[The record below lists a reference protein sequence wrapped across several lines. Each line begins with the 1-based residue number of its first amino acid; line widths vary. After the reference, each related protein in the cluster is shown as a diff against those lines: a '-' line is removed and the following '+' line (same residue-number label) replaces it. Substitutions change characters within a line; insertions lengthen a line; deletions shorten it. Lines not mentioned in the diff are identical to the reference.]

1 MVRHPGAIRGDGS
14 SFIQRTEV
22 LSEALLTQPIL
33 ELQHVSKSFAM
44 TAALS
49 GMTWQVYPG
58 EVHAVVG
65 ENGAGKSTLIKI
77 ITGVHQPDAGEVLV
91 DGKSVVIRNTQAA
104 QQLGIA
110 AIFQEPMVFPDLD
123 VAENIYISHR
133 DLGAMM
139 NWRKLYADAGQ
150 LIDRIGVTLDV
161 RRAASGLTL
170 AEQQTVEIARALSL
184 NVKVLIMDEPTASL
198 SAHEVDRL
206 MKIVKALR
214 ARGVAIIYI
223 SHRLDEVFRIADRV
237 TVLRDGKHISTKAVS
252 EVTQGSMVRDMVGRA
267 IDQFAMKE
275 VANDYGEKVLS
286 VRNLGRDGVFSDI
299 SFELH
304 RGEVL
309 CFAGLIGSKRTDVGL
324 ALFGVEPAQSG
335 VIQIGGDAITVTS
348 SQQAIALGIAY
359 VSEDRRKLGLAMTMS
374 IAANTSLPSLRKFLR
389 RFGLIDRKAEYAMAE
404 RYRSQLSIRSPDVSV
419 EVGKLSGGN
428 QQKVMLAKWLET
440 KPHILIFDEPTRGVD
455 VGAKAE
461 VHNIIRDLAR
471 QGVAIIVI
479 SSDLPEVLALADRIL
494 VMREGRQM
502 GIFDIAGATQESI
515 MALAMGQAEIEA
527 LAS

>member
-1 MVRHPGAIRGDGS
+1 
-14 SFIQRTEV
+14 
-22 LSEALLTQPIL
+22 
-33 ELQHVSKSFAM
+33 M

-49 GMTWQVYPG
+49 DISWAVQPG

-77 ITGVHQPDAGEVLV
+77 ITGVHQPDQGEIRVN
-91 DGKSVVIRNTQAA
+91 GKPVIIRNTQSA

-133 DLGAMM
+133 EQGSLM
-139 NWRKLYADAGQ
+139 NWRKLYTEADK
-150 LIDRIGVTLDV
+150 LIDWIGVTLDV

-206 MKIVKALR
+206 MSIVEALK
-214 ARGVAIIYI
+214 ARGVAVIYI

-237 TVLRDGKHISTKAVS
+237 TVLRDGKHISTNDVS
-252 EVTQGSMVRDMVGRA
+252 KVTNVSMVRDMVGRA
-267 IDQFAMKE
+267 IDQFAVKTA
-275 VANDYGEKVLS
+275 ANAHGEKILS
-286 VRNLGRDGVFSDI
+286 VKGLGREGVFENV
-299 SFELH
+299 SFDLH

-324 ALFGVEPAQSG
+324 ALFGIDPAQSG
-335 VIQIGGDAITVTS
+335 VIEIDGKAVSIQT
-348 SQQAIALGIAY
+348 SQQAMDHGVAY
-359 VSEDRRKLGLAMTMS
+359 VSEDRRKLGLAMTMPIFANAS
-374 IAANTSLPSLRKFLR
+374 LAALRKFLGH
-389 RFGLIDRKAEYAMAE
+389 FGLIDRKTENAMAE
-404 RYRSQLSIRSPDVSV
+404 GYRDQLSIRSPNVTID
-419 EVGKLSGGN
+419 VGKLSGGN

-440 KPHILIFDEPTRGVD
+440 KPRILIFDEPTRGVD

-461 VHNIIRDLAR
+461 VHNIIRDLAKK
-471 QGVAIIVI
+471 GVAVIVI

-502 GIFDIAGATQESI
+502 GIFPIAGATQENI
-515 MALAMGQAEIEA
+515 MALATGQTAIEA

>member
-1 MVRHPGAIRGDGS
+1 M
-14 SFIQRTEV
+14 
-22 LSEALLTQPIL
+22 TQPIL
-33 ELQHVSKSFAM
+33 ELRHVFKSFAM
-44 TAALS
+44 TAALVD
-49 GMTWQVYPG
+49 MNWLVKAG

-77 ITGVHQPDAGEVLV
+77 ITGVHQPDSGEIIV
-91 DGKSVVIRNTQAA
+91 DNLPVVVRNTQSA

-123 VAENIYISHR
+123 VAENIFISHR
-133 DLGAMM
+133 KLGAFM
-139 NWRKLYADAGQ
+139 NWRKLYTSAEE

-206 MKIVKALR
+206 MGIVKALKS
-214 ARGVAIIYI
+214 RGVAVIYI
-223 SHRLDEVFRIADRV
+223 SHRLDEVFRIADQV
-237 TVLRDGKHISTKAVS
+237 TVLRDGKHISTRPVG

-267 IDQFAMKE
+267 IDRFAMKKI
-275 VANDYGEKVLS
+275 ANERGQKLLALKK
-286 VRNLGRDGVFSDI
+286 LGREGVFENV
-299 SFELH
+299 SFDLH
-304 RGEVL
+304 RGEIL
-309 CFAGLIGSKRTDVGL
+309 CMAGLIGSKRTDVGL
-324 ALFGVEPAQSG
+324 ALFGVEPASSG
-335 VIQIGGDAITVTS
+335 TLEIDGIEHHVTTPR
-348 SQQAIALGIAY
+348 QAMALGIAY
-359 VSEDRRKLGLAMTMS
+359 VSEDRRKLGLAMTMP
-374 IAANTSLPSLRKFLR
+374 IAANTSLPSLQKFLG
-389 RFGLIDRKAEYAMAE
+389 RFGIIDRKAETRMAE
-404 RYRSQLSIRSPDVSV
+404 KYRQQLAIRSPNVAI

-440 KPHILIFDEPTRGVD
+440 HPHIIIFDEPTRGVD

-461 VHNIIRDLAR
+461 VHNIIRGLAKD
-471 QGVAIIVI
+471 GVAIIVI

-502 GIFDIAGATQESI
+502 GIFDIAEATQENI
-515 MALAMGQAEIEA
+515 MALATGQMTEA

>member
-1 MVRHPGAIRGDGS
+1 MPGAPSHI
-14 SFIQRTEV
+14 V
-22 LSEALLTQPIL
+22 MPHPVL
-33 ELQHVSKSFAM
+33 ELKHVSKSFAM

-49 GMTWQVYPG
+49 DMSWQIQPG

-77 ITGVHQPDAGEVLV
+77 ITGVHQPDTGEILV
-91 DGKSVVIRNTQAA
+91 DGKRVTIRNTQNA

-123 VAENIYISHR
+123 VAENIFISHR
-133 DLGAMM
+133 QLGTLM
-139 NWRKLYADAGQ
+139 NWKKLYSEADK
-150 LIDRIGVTLDV
+150 LIERIGVKLDV

-206 MKIVKALR
+206 MSIVQALKQ
-214 ARGVAIIYI
+214 RGVAVIYI

-237 TVLRDGKHISTKAVS
+237 TVIRDGKHISTKAVGD
-252 EVTQGSMVRDMVGRA
+252 VTQASMISDMVGRA
-267 IDQFAMKE
+267 IDQFAVKKA
-275 VANDYGEKVLS
+275 ANPHGEKLMS
-286 VRNLGRDGVFSDI
+286 VKNLGRDGVFSNV
-299 SFELH
+299 SFDLY

-324 ALFGVEPAQSG
+324 ALFGIDLAQSG
-335 VIQIGGDAITVTS
+335 IITIDGEVCTITTP
-348 SQQAIALGIAY
+348 QQAMDRGIAY
-359 VSEDRRKLGLAMTMS
+359 VSEDRRKLGLAMTMP
-374 IAANTSLPSLRKFLR
+374 IFANASLPSLKKFLR
-389 RFGLIDRKAEYAMAE
+389 RFGFIDRKAEIAMAE
-404 RYRSQLSIRSPDVSV
+404 GYRNQLSIRSPDVSID
-419 EVGKLSGGN
+419 VGKLSGGN

-440 KPHILIFDEPTRGVD
+440 KPRILIFDEPTRGVD

-461 VHNIIRDLAR
+461 VHNIIRDLAK

-502 GIFDIAGATQESI
+502 GIFDIASATQESI
-515 MALAMGQAEIEA
+515 MALATGQNTIEA